1 MKASSLLA
9 LPLTYCVLLVLLS
22 QEAQAKSSTDQV
34 QENVEWTKDQVQAYL
49 DKYHISYDK
58 NDENLMETVQ
68 RYRDAAVA
76 NAGLFINDKT
86 SSVQRLIDG
95 LKIQL
100 EKKYKLDANNVQSFT
115 DDIQHELKQLELSG
129 SLTQDKVKQSLDKL
143 QHKAIK
149 QKYVTAA
156 QYKEIANELSSS
168 FATPTWYQRIF
179 HTGPSHSTHFTDDS
193 FHTWISS
200 SVTQRLQENKELTKE
215 EINAVLDTLKKA
227 IQSTSS
233 SAKDLTKLA
242 SPAWWKQLS
251 HDLEKNAKLQQNQAA
266 AVVDSLKD
274 EVNSYKIFAMD
285 YAGDAT
291 QHSQTLLNS
300 ASRYLMDTGNYIY
313 RAVVNPIKARESDAN
328 SAVSVASTAA
338 ASATDAAGS
347 SASSLRAAAT
357 DSAYSAKDAAA
368 ASAYSAK
375 DAAAAS
381 AASATDAAAAS
392 ASVLRSQASQSV
404 NHAKNNFG
412 HFWRQKELETYK
424 KVGYTEAHID
434 WVENYLSKTFHDKS
448 NLAKETVH
456 EAIRTVRQ
464 YLVQAK
470 VQTAAHI
477 DSQLKSLEGLIESWR
492 RTVVRDE
499 L

>member
-1 MKASSLLA
+1 M
-9 LPLTYCVLLVLLS
+9 
-22 QEAQAKSSTDQV
+22 D
-34 QENVEWTKDQVQAYL
+34 
-49 DKYHISYDK
+49 
-58 NDENLMETVQ
+58 TVQ
-68 RYRDAAVA
+68 KYRDAAVV

-86 SSVQRLIDG
+86 NTVQRLIDG
-95 LKIQL
+95 LKLQL
-100 EKKYKLDANNVQSFT
+100 EKKYKVDANNVQAFT

-179 HTGPSHSTHFTDDS
+179 HTGPSYSSHFTDDS

-200 SVTQRLQENKELTKE
+200 SVTQRLQENKELTKD
-215 EINAVLDTLKKA
+215 EINAIVDTLKKA

-233 SAKDLTKLA
+233 SAQDLAKLA

-251 HDLEKNAKLQQNQAA
+251 RDLEKNAKLKQNQAT
-266 AVVDSLKD
+266 AVIDSLKD
-274 EVNSYKIFAMD
+274 EVNSYKIFAID

-291 QHSQTLLNS
+291 QHSQNLLAS

-313 RAVVNPIKARESDAN
+313 SAVLNPIQARGSDAR
-328 SAVSVASTAA
+328 SAASVASTAA

-347 SASSLRAAAT
+347 SASSLQAAAT
-357 DSAYSAKDAAA
+357 DA
-368 ASAYSAK
+368 
-375 DAAAAS
+375 

-404 NHAKNNFG
+404 NHAKNSFG

-434 WVENYLSKTFHDKS
+434 WVENYLSKTFHDKT
-448 NLAKETVH
+448 NLARDSVQD
-456 EAIRTVRQ
+456 AVRTIRQ
-464 YLVQAK
+464 YLIQAK

>member
-22 QEAQAKSSTDQV
+22 QEAQAKSASDQV
-34 QENVEWTKDQVQAYL
+34 QENVDWTKDQVQAYL

-58 NDENLMETVQ
+58 NDENLMDTVQ
-68 RYRDAAVA
+68 KYRDAAVV

-86 SSVQRLIDG
+86 STVQRLIDG
-95 LKIQL
+95 LKLQL
-100 EKKYKLDANNVQSFT
+100 EKKYKLDANNVQAFT

-156 QYKEIANELSSS
+156 QYKEIAKDLSSS

-179 HTGPSHSTHFTDDS
+179 HTGPSYSSHFTDDS

-200 SVTQRLQENKELTKE
+200 SVTQRLQENKELTKD
-215 EINAVLDTLKKA
+215 EINAIVDTLKKA

-233 SAKDLTKLA
+233 SAQDLTKLA

-251 HDLEKNAKLQQNQAA
+251 RDLEKDAKLKQNQAT
-266 AVVDSLKD
+266 AVIDSLKD
-274 EVNSYKIFAMD
+274 EVNSYKIFAID

-291 QHSQTLLNS
+291 QQSQNLLAS
-300 ASRYLMDTGNYIY
+300 ASRYLMDTGSYIY
-313 RAVVNPIKARESDAN
+313 SAVVHPIQAKESDAR

-338 ASATDAAGS
+338 AAATDAAGS
-347 SASSLRAAAT
+347 SASSLQAAAT
-357 DSAYSAKDAAA
+357 DAAYSAKDA
-368 ASAYSAK
+368 Y
-375 DAAAAS
+375 AAS

-434 WVENYLSKTFHDKS
+434 WVENYLSKTFHDKT
-448 NLAKETVH
+448 NLAKESVQD
-456 EAIRTVRQ
+456 AVRTIRQ
-464 YLVQAK
+464 YLIQAK

>member
-1 MKASSLLA
+1 MKASTLLA
-9 LPLTYCVLLVLLS
+9 LPMTYCVLLVLLS
-22 QEAQAKSSTDQV
+22 QEAQAKSASDQV

-68 RYRDAAVA
+68 KYRDAAAV

-86 SSVQRLIDG
+86 STVKRLIDG

-168 FATPTWYQRIF
+168 FATPTWYQRVF
-179 HTGPSHSTHFTDDS
+179 HTGPSHSSHFTDDS
-193 FHTWISS
+193 FHTWIASS
-200 SVTQRLQENKELTKE
+200 ITQRLQENKELTKD
-215 EINAVLDTLKKA
+215 EINAIVDTLKKA

-233 SAKDLTKLA
+233 STQDLTKLA

-251 HDLEKNAKLQQNQAA
+251 RDLEKNAKLKQNQAT

-274 EVNSYKIFAMD
+274 EVNSYKIFAME
-285 YAGDAT
+285 YAGDAS
-291 QHSQTLLNS
+291 QHSQNLLAS

-313 RAVVNPIKARESDAN
+313 SAVLSPIKARESDA
-328 SAVSVASTAA
+328 SRAVSVASTAA

-357 DSAYSAKDAAA
+357 DAAYAATDA
-368 ASAYSAK
+368 AYSAK

-381 AASATDAAAAS
+381 AASATDDAAAS

-412 HFWRQKELETYK
+412 HFWRKKELETYK

-434 WVENYLSKTFHDKS
+434 WVENYLAKTFHDKT
-448 NLAKETVH
+448 NLARESVH
-456 EAIRTVRQ
+456 EAIRTIRQ
-464 YLVQAK
+464 YLIQTK